1 MHIQNRLLVVT
12 SLLLATVPLGTG
24 ALLLGDVLRDSTSER
39 LALAV
44 EKAQDG
50 YRLAINLSA
59 NESLYERIAARAK
72 ERMDELGDRKFA
84 KRREIVELRDSLR
97 SLARDAWST
106 ADREEKAR
114 IQAQQSRDRLESF
127 VREAYLRRLD
137 AGADAGRLAYRRL
150 GGETRGD
157 ELAASIADD
166 AVVTARAQVVGA
178 FLRSRE
184 TLALSMQKLHASAGD
199 VGERLTSLEEEWE
212 ALADH
217 YRTAQREYDRAEAK
231 LTVGEDQMAE
241 IRAITAEVQQ
251 EILRMQSDL
260 NRIDKRLKIN
270 AERKLIQMG
279 LREDR
284 PGRYSEEDGTQSF
297 VWPVSGPVS
306 AGFHDGPYKR
316 YFGVEHEGM
325 DIVVP
330 QGTPV
335 LSAADG
341 IVFLAR
347 DGGAR
352 GFSYIL
358 IGHRDGYATL
368 YGHLSSF
375 AVQAGQEV
383 AAGEIIGYSGGAPGT
398 HGAGPMTTASHL
410 HLEVMKNGVHLDP
423 RTVLP

>member
-1 MHIQNRLLVVT
+1 MHTHNRLIIVT
-12 SLLLATVPLGTG
+12 SLLLATVPLGMG
-24 ALLLGDVLRDSTSER
+24 AVLLGDVSRESTSEK
-39 LALAV
+39 LAIAV

-59 NESLYERIAARAK
+59 NEALYERIADRAK
-72 ERMDELGDRKFA
+72 KRMDELGDQKFA
-84 KRREIVELRDSLR
+84 ARREIVSLRDSLR
-97 SLARDAWST
+97 LLAQDAWAT

-114 IQAQQSRDRLESF
+114 EQVELSRERLADF
-127 VREAYLRRLD
+127 AREAYLHRLDDGADMGRIAFRRL
-137 AGADAGRLAYRRL
+137 A
-150 GGETRGD
+150 GETRGD
-157 ELAASIADD
+157 EIAESIADD
-166 AVVTARAQVVGA
+166 ALASARGQVIDSL
-178 FLRSRE
+178 LRSQE
-184 TLALSMQKLHASAGD
+184 ALALSMQKLHASAGD
-199 VGERLTSLEEEWE
+199 IGQRLTTLEAEWSS
-212 ALADH
+212 LADQ
-217 YRTAQREYDRAEAK
+217 YRVAQREYDRAQAN
-231 LTVGEDQMAE
+231 LSVGEDQMAE

-251 EILRMQSDL
+251 EILRMQGDL
-260 NRIDKRLKIN
+260 NRIDRRLKIN

-297 VWPVSGPVS
+297 VWPVNGSVS

-335 LSAADG
+335 ASAADG

-347 DGGAR
+347 DGGAK

-358 IGHRDGYATL
+358 VGHRDGYATL

-375 AVQAGQEV
+375 VVQAGQEV
-383 AAGEIIGYSGGAPGT
+383 SAGEIVGYSGGTPGT
-398 HGAGPMTTASHL
+398 HGAGPMTTAAHL

-423 RTVLP
+423 RSVLP